1 MYTTDDLP
9 FFLCYENGMIPQF
22 EDLVGDILEQRD
34 AQSLESSFNTNE
46 TVEIEILNF
55 LCYLFSQRRREL
67 DRLDHDFAKAKRFV
81 KPILMGICKLVSE
94 NWTYM
99 VSISH
104 RIAFGMLLMI
114 GRVIFDKT
122 QF

>member
-1 MYTTDDLP
+1 MQGIGGELP
-9 FFLCYENGMIPQF
+9 VSLKTC
-22 EDLVGDILEQRD
+22 
-34 AQSLESSFNTNE
+34 LESS
-46 TVEIEILNF
+46 I
-55 LCYLFSQRRREL
+55 
-67 DRLDHDFAKAKRFV
+67 
-81 KPILMGICKLVSE
+81 MGICKLVSE